1 MILTNR
7 PVNQNAMKALEEMK
21 LEIANEFDANLT
33 DAEKHDGVNTREL
46 VARAEKQLNDMDT
59 FNPS

>member
-1 MILTNR
+1 MNKS
-7 PVNQNAMKALEEMK
+7 PVNQNAIRALEQMK

-33 DAEKHDGVNTREL
+33 PSEKLDGATTKDL
-46 VARAEKQLNDMDT
+46 VVRAEKKQDNMDT